1 MADKFGPETYAPRN
15 RRPAEKESAPDQSAP
30 DQIEGQIRRLVRRD
44 ISLVQQ
50 QGSEVGANENS
61 VNSKLNA
68 LLRHL
73 AGDTIEEI
81 DRVIRDL
88 ENVRDMLRNE
98 GERVER
104 EIAGFSSLNQAT
116 AVAIKV
122 ISDSVKKWKGD
133 SNQRSKPDSE
143 SD

>member
-1 MADKFGPETYAPRN
+1 MADNFGPETYAPRN
-15 RRPAEKESAPDQSAP
+15 RRPAEKESAPNQPAP

-44 ISLVQQ
+44 LSLVQQ
-50 QGSEVGANENS
+50 QGSEFEGNENS
-61 VNSKLNA
+61 VNAKLNA

-88 ENVRDMLRNE
+88 ENVRDMLHNE

-104 EIAGFSSLNQAT
+104 EIAGFTSLNQTAT
-116 AVAIKV
+116 AAIKV
-122 ISDSVKKWKGD
+122 ISDSVKKWKGS
-133 SNQRSKPDSE
+133 SNQRPEQDSE
-143 SD
+143 SN

>member
-1 MADKFGPETYAPRN
+1 MADNFGPETYAPRN

-30 DQIEGQIRRLVRRD
+30 DPIEGQIRRLVRRD
-44 ISLVQQ
+44 LSLVQR
-50 QGSEVGANENS
+50 QGSEVGANESS
-61 VNSKLNA
+61 VNEKLNV

-88 ENVRDMLRNE
+88 ENVRDVLRNE
-98 GERVER
+98 GERIER
-104 EIAGFSSLNQAT
+104 EIAGFASLNHTAT
-116 AVAIKV
+116 VAIKV
-122 ISDSVKKWKGD
+122 ISDSVKKWKGGSD
-133 SNQRSKPDSE
+133 QRSEPDSG

>member
-1 MADKFGPETYAPRN
+1 MANNFGPETYAPRN
-15 RRPAEKESAPDQSAP
+15 RRPAEKEGSPDQSAP
-30 DQIEGQIRRLVRRD
+30 DPIEGQIRRLVRRD
-44 ISLVQQ
+44 LSLVQR
-50 QGSEVGANENS
+50 QGSEVGANESS
-61 VNSKLNA
+61 VNEKLNV

-88 ENVRDMLRNE
+88 ENVRDVLRNE

-104 EIAGFSSLNQAT
+104 EIAGFASLNHTA
-116 AVAIKV
+116 AVAIEV
-122 ISDSVKKWKGD
+122 ISDSLKKWKGG
-133 SNQRSKPDSE
+133 SNQRSELDSE

>member
-1 MADKFGPETYAPRN
+1 MADNLGPETYAPRN
-15 RRPAEKESAPDQSAP
+15 RRQTEKESAPDQSAP
-30 DQIEGQIRRLVRRD
+30 DPLEGQIRRLVRRD
-44 ISLVQQ
+44 LSLVQR
-50 QGSEVGANENS
+50 QGSEVGVNESS
-61 VNSKLNA
+61 VNEKLNA

-104 EIAGFSSLNQAT
+104 EIAGFASLNHAA

-122 ISDSVKKWKGD
+122 ISDNVKKWKGG
-133 SNQRSKPDSE
+133 SNQRSEPESE